1 MNDTVLDRVQG
12 CRNLRGLKIFKRKSP
27 ILTCR
32 GISLR
37 KQRDQ
42 SQAELRK
49 AVAAR
54 QPELQGARRKSQES
68 AAHLRDVEHAVL
80 SPEQIKLRPKALEA
94 YVPLD
99 PFVERDRLLATL
111 KSE

>member
-1 MNDTVLDRVQG
+1 MARESHLATARTRLDQ
-12 CRNLRGLKIFKRKSP
+12 LKTSAANAKQSMADA
-27 ILTCR
+27 
-32 GISLR
+32 R

-42 SQAELRK
+42 AQAELRK

-54 QPELQGARRKSQES
+54 QPELQEARRKSQEC

-80 SPEQIKLRPKALEA
+80 SPEQIKSRPRALEA